1 MISTVYQLVNHM
13 EADQAEKTAIQY
25 YDEAKGGVVSI
36 CYGQYAQDIRRAA
49 GLLLHRKPD
58 IKGQKV
64 CLLARNGY
72 DYLVNLL
79 SVLLAGGVL
88 VPLNLQ
94 KNWDEIQYEI
104 DLVEPAYILHD
115 GEFAERE
122 PALTATY
129 GDKLLP
135 MDGYKTSQWSERCS
149 ECEDVDALSVILFT
163 SGTTGRWDT
172 SKFRSFSVLPMFHV
186 AALTS
191 SISWAIMGNTV
202 NLCNDLKHFY
212 RDLAAM
218 DSEVM
223 AVVPVLLQSIYRD
236 VKRGRRD
243 RLGSL
248 KVLTCGAAS
257 MDAETMSDLV
267 KAGFFICQMYGL
279 TETVGDGTWNNSQ
292 DPADIHSVGLCD
304 PKREYKL
311 EDGELCIRGNSVMMG
326 YYKDPEGTAEVLDAD
341 GWLHTGDL
349 ARIDERGFV
358 FLTGRKKNVIILG
371 SGENVS
377 PEELEALLN
386 QCEAV
391 TESLVREE
399 NGKIVLRGDDCD
411 LHALIK
417 ITGPDGAENTE
428 EQQAALERNR
438 HLFRPARRY
447 VLVERRPP
455 RILARGGEDFAHVVV
470 AEGIPLQN
478 KLNFVALDVH
488 LYGEGLLRSA
498 VIRLLAALRDKF

>member
-163 SGTTGRWDT
+163 SGTTGRSKGVMISHRNLFAPMDFFCLPFEDIQKQTGWDT

-257 MDAETMSDLV
+257 MDA
-267 KAGFFICQMYGL
+267 L

-399 NGKIVLRGDDCD
+399 NGKIG
-411 LHALIK
+411 ALV
-417 ITGPDGAENTE
+417 
-428 EQQAALERNR
+428 
-438 HLFRPARRY
+438 Y
-447 VLVERRPP
+447 C
-455 RILARGGEDFAHVVV
+455 
-470 AEGIPLQN
+470 
-478 KLNFVALDVH
+478 
-488 LYGEGLLRSA
+488 GEGGQTKEADVQAYVTEMNRTLPLYKRISAVHFSAEPLPRNTAGKLLR
-498 VIRLLAALRDKF
+498 

>member
-1 MISTVYQLVNHM
+1 MISTVYQLVNNM
-13 EADQAEKTAIQY
+13 EENLAQKTAIQY
-25 YDEAKGGVVSI
+25 FDEAKGGVVSI
-36 CYGQYAQDIRRAA
+36 RYGQYAQDIRKAA
-49 GLLLHRKPD
+49 GLLLHRCPD
-58 IKGQKV
+58 IKGRKV
-64 CLLARNGY
+64 CLLARSGY
-72 DYLVNLL
+72 DYLVNLF

-94 KNWDEIQYEI
+94 KSWEEIHYEI
-104 DLVEPAYILHD
+104 DLVEPVYIIHD
-115 GEFAERE
+115 GEFADRE
-122 PALTATY
+122 PALTQTY

-135 MDGYKTSQWSERCS
+135 LDGYKESQWSDKCS

-163 SGTTGRWDT
+163 SGTTGRSKGVMISHRNLFAPMDFFCLPFEDIQKQTGWDT

-191 SISWAIMGNTV
+191 SISWAIMGNTI
-202 NLCNDLKHFY
+202 NLCND
-212 RDLAAM
+212 
-218 DSEVM
+218 
-223 AVVPVLLQSIYRD
+223 
-236 VKRGRRD
+236 
-243 RLGSL
+243 
-248 KVLTCGAAS
+248 GAAS
-257 MDAETMSDLV
+257 MDADTLSDLV

-311 EDGELCIRGNSVMMG
+311 DQGELCIRGNSVMMG

-349 ARIDERGFV
+349 ARIDDRGYV

-386 QCEAV
+386 RCDAV

-399 NGKIVLRGDDCD
+399 KGKIG
-411 LHALIK
+411 ALV
-417 ITGPDGAENTE
+417 
-428 EQQAALERNR
+428 
-438 HLFRPARRY
+438 Y
-447 VLVERRPP
+447 C
-455 RILARGGEDFAHVVV
+455 
-470 AEGIPLQN
+470 
-478 KLNFVALDVH
+478 
-488 LYGEGLLRSA
+488 GEGGQDKEAEVQAYVTEMNRTLPLYKRISAVHISAEPLPRNAAGKLLR
-498 VIRLLAALRDKF
+498 